1 MRIKWFSLIRI
12 TGLICV
18 LLYHYFQMRYTGGF
32 IGVDIFFT
40 FSGYLITALALDEFS
55 RSNKFRLRDFYYRRV
70 MRILPPLILMIA
82 FVLPF
87 TLLVSKDYITDLP
100 KQIAA
105 AIGFSTN
112 IFEISTGGTYE
123 SRFIPHLFVH
133 TWSLAI
139 EVQFYLVWGF
149 VLYLLTKIT
158 PNVKKFRIRVFI
170 ASAVLAII
178 SATTMYLRAQRLSEF
193 SPIYFS
199 SIAHIFP
206 FFIGS
211 MLGALAGIQDLM
223 PAFSNSVAKYWNKA
237 GALIFMVFN
246 LACLFVLAYFLRF
259 DQRKTYMFGFLL
271 ASLFAVGAILG
282 ANILHRKTPHT
293 KEPFIFTYIADISY
307 SVYLFHW
314 PLFVIFSKI
323 YPTWVAALITTVLSV
338 IFASISFYFLEPLI
352 RGKAVTIGKRKIT
365 FKHIVAPLGI
375 GLTLATG
382 FGVYLCLQAPSISFL
397 EKDLMIGGIQ
407 QDTDKLNMVYARAV
421 PKKAKPKIAPAKPDD
436 SDQESATII
445 GDSVTLGTR
454 KYLLDHMKNVQIDAE
469 GNRTM
474 DLAYKVLMNLQNSGQ
489 LAKNVVICIGTN
501 SLDDYREQTEKVI
514 NDLKPGHRLIFITPH
529 DGHADSS
536 YNSYKL
542 GVWERTFPKKYKF
555 ITIGDWDKVAR
566 EHHDLFVG
574 TDGTHFG
581 GRDDISKLYLD
592 CIQDALKRAQKTPLK
607 K

>member
-1 MRIKWFSLIRI
+1 MRIKWFSLIRV

-18 LLYHYFQMRYTGGF
+18 LLYHFFQMRYTGGF

-40 FSGYLITALALDEFS
+40 FSGYLITALAIDEFS
-55 RSNKFRLRDFYYRRV
+55 RSSKFHLRDFYYRRI

-100 KQIAA
+100 RQITA

-149 VLYLLTKIT
+149 ILYLLTKVSS
-158 PNVKKFRIRVFI
+158 NVKKLRIKVFI
-170 ASAVLAII
+170 ASTIIAII
-178 SATTMYLRAQRLSEF
+178 SATAMYLRAQNLTEF

-199 SIAHIFP
+199 SITHIFP

-211 MLGALAGIQDLM
+211 MLGSIVGIQDLL
-223 PAFSNSVAKYWNKA
+223 PAFSNSVAKHWNKA
-237 GALIFMVFN
+237 GAIILLVVN
-246 LACLFVLAYFLRF
+246 LACLFTLAYILRF
-259 DQRKTYMFGFLL
+259 DDRRTYMFGFLL
-271 ASLFAVGAILG
+271 ATLFASGAIFA
-282 ANILHRKTPHT
+282 ANVLHRKTPNT

-323 YPTWVAALITTVLSV
+323 YSTWLAALITTVLSV
-338 IFASISFYFLEPLI
+338 LFASISFYFLEPLI
-352 RGKAVTIGKRKIT
+352 RGKSISLGKHQIT
-365 FKHIVAPLGI
+365 LKHVVVPLGL
-375 GLTLATG
+375 GLTAAATL
-382 FGVYLCLQAPSISFL
+382 GVYLCLQAPKISSL
-397 EKDLMIGGIQ
+397 EQNLMISGIG
-407 QDTDKLNMVYARAV
+407 QDTDQLQMAYAQAM
-421 PKKAKPKIAPAKPDD
+421 PKKIQSKTPVGSKYQKG
-436 SDQESATII
+436 ATII
-445 GDSVTLGTR
+445 GDSVTLGSR
-454 KYLLDHMKNVQIDAE
+454 QYLLDHLKDTNIDAE

-474 DLAYKVLMNLQNSGQ
+474 DKAYTVLVNMQKANQ
-489 LAKNVVICIGTN
+489 LHENVVICIGTN
-501 SLDDYREQTEKVI
+501 SLDDYQEQTEKVI
-514 NDLKPGHRLIFITPH
+514 KDLQPGHHLIFITPH

-542 GVWERTFPKKYKF
+542 AVWERDLPKKYKY
-555 ITIGDWDKVAR
+555 ITIGDWDRIAR
-566 EHHDLFVG
+566 AHQNLFAG

-581 GRDDISKLYLD
+581 GRDDINKLYLD
-592 CIQDALKRAQKTPLK
+592 CIQNALKRAEKTPVK

>member
-18 LLYHYFQMRYTGGF
+18 LLYHFFQMRYTGGF
-32 IGVDIFFT
+32 IGVDVFFT

-55 RSNKFRLRDFYYRRV
+55 RSNKFRLGDFYYRRI
-70 MRILPPLILMIA
+70 MRILPPLLLMIA
-82 FVLPF
+82 IVLPF

-105 AIGFSTN
+105 AVGFSTN
-112 IFEISTGGTYE
+112 IFEINTGGTYE

-158 PNVKKFRIRVFI
+158 PDVKKFRARVFI
-170 ASAVLAII
+170 VSGILAAI
-178 SATTMYLRAQRLSEF
+178 SATAMFFRAQGLSEF

-199 SIAHIFP
+199 SVTHIFP

-211 MLGALAGIQDLM
+211 MLGAIAGIQDLL
-223 PAFSNSVAKYWNKA
+223 PAFSKSVAKHWNKA
-237 GALIFMVFN
+237 GALIFLVLNLVF
-246 LACLFVLAYFLRF
+246 LFVLAYVLRF

-271 ASLFAVGAILG
+271 ASLFAAGAILG
-282 ANILHRKTPHT
+282 ANILHRKTPNSE
-293 KEPFIFTYIADISY
+293 EPFIFTYIADISY

-314 PLFVIFSKI
+314 PLFVIFSKL
-323 YPTWVAALITTVLSV
+323 YSTWLAALITTVLSV
-338 IFASISFYFLEPLI
+338 LFSSISFYFLEPLI
-352 RGKAVTIGKRKIT
+352 RGKAVSIGKRKIT
-365 FKHIVAPLGI
+365 LKHIMAPLGV
-375 GLTLATG
+375 GLTIAAGL
-382 FGVYLCLQAPSISFL
+382 GVYLCLQAQPISSL
-397 EKDLMIGGIQ
+397 EKNLMIGGIQ
-407 QDTDKLNMVYARAV
+407 QDADRLSTAYVQATPNSGSKENAQ
-421 PKKAKPKIAPAKPDD
+421 
-436 SDQESATII
+436 DQGATII
-445 GDSVTLGTR
+445 GDSVTLGSR
-454 KYLLDHMKNVQIDAE
+454 DYLLDHMKNVDIDAE

-474 DLAYKVLMNLQNSGQ
+474 DKAYKVLMNAQKSGQ
-489 LAKNVVICIGTN
+489 LKQNVVICIGTN
-501 SLDDYREQTEKVI
+501 SLDDYKEQTEKVI
-514 NDLKPGHRLIFITPH
+514 KDLKPGHHLIFITPH

-542 GVWERTFPKKYKF
+542 GVWERTLPKKYKY

-566 EHHDLFVG
+566 AHKNLFAG

-592 CIQDALKRAQKTPLK
+592 CIKNALKRANKTPLK

>member
-1 MRIKWFSLIRI
+1 MRIKWFSLIRV

-18 LLYHYFQMRYTGGF
+18 LLYHFFRMRYTGGF

-55 RSNKFRLRDFYYRRV
+55 RSNKFRLGDFYYRRI
-70 MRILPPLILMIA
+70 MRILPPLLLMIA

-100 KQIAA
+100 KQLAA
-105 AIGFSTN
+105 AVGFSTN
-112 IFEISTGGTYE
+112 IFEINTGGTYE

-149 VLYLLTKIT
+149 ILYLLTKIT
-158 PNVKKFRIRVFI
+158 PNVKKFRIRVFF
-170 ASAVLAII
+170 ASAVLAAV
-178 SATTMYLRAQRLSEF
+178 SATVMYLRAQSLSKF

-211 MLGALAGIQDLM
+211 MLGSIAGIQDLL
-223 PAFSNSVAKYWNKA
+223 PAFNNSVAKHWNKA
-237 GALIFMVFN
+237 GAVTFMVLN
-246 LACLFVLAYFLRF
+246 LACLFALAYVLRF

-271 ASLFAVGAILG
+271 ASLFAACAILG
-282 ANILHRKTPHT
+282 ANILHRKTPNT

-323 YPTWVAALITTVLSV
+323 YPTWLAALITTILSV
-338 IFASISFYFLEPLI
+338 LFASVSFYFLEPLI
-352 RGKAVTIGKRKIT
+352 RGKAVSIGKHKIT
-365 FKHIVAPLGI
+365 FKHIVAPLGL
-375 GLTLATG
+375 GLTLAIG
-382 FGVYLCLQAPSISFL
+382 LGVYLCLQAPSISSL
-397 EKDLMIGGIQ
+397 EKNLLLGGIQ
-407 QDTDKLNMVYARAV
+407 QDADQLSTTYVQAAPKP
-421 PKKAKPKIAPAKPDD
+421 PKKENAQNSVQDD
-436 SDQESATII
+436 GATII
-445 GDSVTLGTR
+445 GDSVTLGSR
-454 KYLLDHMKNVQIDAE
+454 KYLLDHMKNVDIDAE

-474 DLAYKVLMNLQNSGQ
+474 DKAYNVLINAQNSGR
-489 LAKNVVICIGTN
+489 LKRNVVICIGTN
-501 SLDDYREQTEKVI
+501 SLDDYQQQTEKVI
-514 NDLKPGHRLIFITPH
+514 KDLKPGHHLIFITPH

-542 GVWERTFPKKYKF
+542 AVWERTLPKKYKF

-566 EHHDLFVG
+566 AHQNLFAG

-592 CIQDALKRAQKTPLK
+592 CIKGALTRAEKTPVK